1 MKNNQKGI
9 SVYLMQVLFAL
20 IPLVVGAVILTFLA
34 VKEINESLVD
44 GVYNSLEIT
53 AKAASEYFEYDV
65 QNGIIAQDDES
76 FAYCDSFK
84 SNKVEVT
91 IFQGNTRFITSLRND
106 KGERNI
112 GTKSDDAI
120 WAACQSGKDVR
131 KNGVVIGG
139 KKYYVYY
146 TPIYDSNGD
155 VWGMAFAGESQETVE
170 NTKRQVLM
178 SNSVSAAVIVA
189 IFAIIAVI
197 IAKQVSDP
205 IKALSNFMNKLAEGE
220 LKDELKAKSH
230 VKEIKQLIVSTEELQ
245 DALKNAIITV
255 HSSAELM
262 AQAVVEVD
270 EKTGNNVDNISQ
282 INTAV
287 GEVAETSQSVATSA
301 QAMAEKAGILGED
314 IEKLNQNVDILRSA
328 SDEIQVAN
336 NDASEYMKIVL
347 KSSNESV
354 DAVKDITEKINATN
368 QAVNDITTSV
378 QMIDDIASQTQLL
391 SLNASIEAA
400 RAGEA
405 GKGFAVVAENIKQLA
420 ESSSENAAK
429 IKDIVN
435 RVTDISNETVAVAER
450 VSDSIQ
456 TEKGYITETQDK
468 FEILSSAVDQS
479 ITGIN
484 SISEMAKELNTIK
497 NDLTSSTTDLGA
509 ISEELGASAQEVA
522 ASCATVTDACTDTQA
537 RTEEMRAINENL
549 NTAVSFFKV

>member
-1 MKNNQKGI
+1 MKKKQKGI

-146 TPIYDSNGD
+146 TPIYDANGD
-155 VWGMAFAGESQETVE
+155 VWGMAFAGESQETVD
-170 NTKRQVLM
+170 NAKRQVLM
-178 SNSVSAAVIVA
+178 SNAVSAAVIVA

-230 VKEIKQLIVSTEELQ
+230 VKEIKQLIVSTDELQ

-354 DAVKDITEKINATN
+354 NAVKDITEKINATN

-456 TEKGYITETQDK
+456 TEKGYITDTQDK

>member
-1 MKNNQKGI
+1 MKKKQKGI

-44 GVYNSLEIT
+44 GVYNSLEIAANG
-53 AKAASEYFEYDV
+53 AKQYFEYDV
-65 QNGIIAQDDES
+65 ENGIIAQDDDS

-84 SNKVEVT
+84 SNKVEIT
-91 IFQGNTRFITSLRND
+91 IFQGNTRFITSLKND

-146 TPIYDSNGD
+146 TPIYDANGD
-155 VWGMAFAGESQETVE
+155 VWGMAFAGESQETVD
-170 NTKRQVLM
+170 NAKRQVLM
-178 SNSVSAAVIVA
+178 SNAVSAAIIVA

-197 IAKQVSDP
+197 IAKLVADP

-230 VKEIKQLIVSTEELQ
+230 VKEIKQLIVSTDELQ

-255 HSSAELM
+255 HSSAESM
-262 AQAVVEVD
+262 AQAVIEVD

-497 NDLTSSTTDLGA
+497 NELTSSTTDLGA

>member
-1 MKNNQKGI
+1 MKKNQKGI

-65 QNGIIAQDDES
+65 QNGIIAQDDDS

-146 TPIYDSNGD
+146 TPIYDANGD
-155 VWGMAFAGESQETVE
+155 VWGMAFAGESQETVD
-170 NTKRQVLM
+170 NAKRQVLM
-178 SNSVSAAVIVA
+178 SNAVSAAVIVA

-230 VKEIKQLIVSTEELQ
+230 VKEIKQLIVSTDELQ

-354 DAVKDITEKINATN
+354 NAVKDITEKINATN

-456 TEKGYITETQDK
+456 TEKGYITDTQDK

>member
-1 MKNNQKGI
+1 MKKNQKGI

-44 GVYNSLEIT
+44 GVYNSLEIAANG
-53 AKAASEYFEYDV
+53 AKQYFEYDV
-65 QNGIIAQDDES
+65 ENGIIAQDDDS

-84 SNKVEVT
+84 SNKVEIT
-91 IFQGNTRFITSLRND
+91 IFQGNTRFITSLKND

-146 TPIYDSNGD
+146 TPIYDANGD
-155 VWGMAFAGESQETVE
+155 VWGMAFAGESQETVD
-170 NTKRQVLM
+170 NAKRQVLM
-178 SNSVSAAVIVA
+178 SNAVSAAIIVA

-197 IAKQVSDP
+197 IAKLVADP

-230 VKEIKQLIVSTEELQ
+230 VKEIKQLIVSTDELQ

-255 HSSAELM
+255 HSSAESM
-262 AQAVVEVD
+262 AQAVIEVD

-497 NDLTSSTTDLGA
+497 NELTSSTTDLGA

>member
-1 MKNNQKGI
+1 MKKNQKGI

-65 QNGIIAQDDES
+65 QNGIIAQDDDS

-146 TPIYDSNGD
+146 TPIYDANGD
-155 VWGMAFAGESQETVE
+155 VWGMAFAGESQETVD
-170 NTKRQVLM
+170 NAKRQVLM
-178 SNSVSAAVIVA
+178 SNAVSAAVIVA

-230 VKEIKQLIVSTEELQ
+230 VKEIKQLIVSTDELQ
-245 DALKNAIITV
+245 DALRNAIGTV
-255 HSSAELM
+255 HSSADLL
-262 AQAVVEVD
+262 AQAVREVD
-270 EKTGNNVDNISQ
+270 EKTGHNVDNISQ
-282 INTAV
+282 INNAV
-287 GEVAETSQSVATSA
+287 SEVAETSQNVATSA
-301 QAMAEKAGILGED
+301 QSMAEKAINLGDDVER
-314 IEKLNQNVDILRSA
+314 LNDNVDILRKA

-336 NDASEYMKIVL
+336 NDASEYMNIVL

-354 DAVKDITEKINATN
+354 EAVKDISDKINATN
-368 QAVNDITTSV
+368 QAVNDITASV

-450 VSDSIQ
+450 VSESIQ
-456 TEKGYITETQDK
+456 TEKGYISDTQGK

-479 ITGIN
+479 ISGIN
-484 SISEMAKELNTIK
+484 SISDMAKELNTIK
-497 NDLTSSTTDLGA
+497 NELTGATNDLGA

-522 ASCATVTDACTDTQA
+522 ASCATVTEACTDTQA

-549 NTAVSFFKV
+549 NTAVGFFKI

>member
-1 MKNNQKGI
+1 MKKKQSGI
-9 SVYLMQVLFAL
+9 SVYLMQVAFAL
-20 IPLVVGAVILTFLA
+20 VPLIIGAVILTYLA
-34 VKEINESLVD
+34 VKEINASLVE
-44 GVYNSLEIT
+44 GVYNSLEV
-53 AKAASEYFEYDV
+53 AVEGASRYFEDDIHE
-65 QNGIIAQDDES
+65 GIISQDDES
-76 FAYCDSFK
+76 FAYCDAFK
-84 SNKVEVT
+84 KNKVEVT
-91 IFQGNTRFITSLRND
+91 IFKDNIRFITSLKND

-120 WAACQSGKDVR
+120 WASCQAGKDVR

-146 TPIYDSNGD
+146 TPLYDADGN
-155 VWGMAFAGESQETVE
+155 VWGMAFAGESQETVDAA
-170 NTKRQVLM
+170 KRQVLM
-178 SNSVSAAVIVA
+178 SSSISAGVIVV
-189 IFAIIAVI
+189 IFAILAIMV
-197 IAKQVSDP
+197 AKLVADP
-205 IKALSNFMNKLAEGE
+205 IKALSNTMGE
-220 LKDELKAKSH
+220 LSEGDLTGQLKAKSH
-230 VKEIKQLIVSTEELQ
+230 VREIKQLIVSTDELQ
-245 DALKNAIITV
+245 EALKNAITTV
-255 HSSAELM
+255 HNSADVL
-262 AQAVVEVD
+262 AQAVIEVD
-270 EKTGNNVDNISQ
+270 DKTGHNVDHISQ

-287 GEVAETSQSVATSA
+287 GEVADTSQSVATSA
-301 QAMAEKAGILGED
+301 QSMAEKAGILGED
-314 IEKLNQNVDILRSA
+314 VEKLNDNVSILRTA

-450 VSDSIQ
+450 VSESIQ
-456 TEKGYITETQDK
+456 TEKGYITDTQDK

-484 SISEMAKELNTIK
+484 SISDMAKELNTIK
-497 NDLTSSTTDLGA
+497 NELTSATTDLGA
-509 ISEELGASAQEVA
+509 ISEELGASAEEVA
-522 ASCATVTDACTDTQA
+522 ASCATVTEACTDTQA

-549 NTAVSFFKV
+549 NTAVGFFKI

>member
-1 MKNNQKGI
+1 MKKNQKGI

-456 TEKGYITETQDK
+456 TEKGYITDTQDK

>member
-1 MKNNQKGI
+1 MKKNQKGI

-65 QNGIIAQDDES
+65 QNGIIAQDDDS

-84 SNKVEVT
+84 ANKVEVT

-146 TPIYDSNGD
+146 TPIYDANGD
-155 VWGMAFAGESQETVE
+155 VWGMAFAGESQETVD
-170 NTKRQVLM
+170 NAKRQVLM
-178 SNSVSAAVIVA
+178 SNAVSAAVIVA

-230 VKEIKQLIVSTEELQ
+230 VKEIKQLIVSTDELQ
-245 DALKNAIITV
+245 DALRNAIGTV
-255 HSSAELM
+255 HSSADLL
-262 AQAVVEVD
+262 AQAVREVD
-270 EKTGNNVDNISQ
+270 EKTGHNVDNISQ
-282 INTAV
+282 INNAV
-287 GEVAETSQSVATSA
+287 SEVAETSQNVATSA
-301 QAMAEKAGILGED
+301 QSMAEKAINLGDDVER
-314 IEKLNQNVDILRSA
+314 LNDNVDILRKA

-336 NDASEYMKIVL
+336 NDASEYMNIVL

-354 DAVKDITEKINATN
+354 EAVKDISDKINATN
-368 QAVNDITTSV
+368 QAVNDITASV

-450 VSDSIQ
+450 VSESIQ
-456 TEKGYITETQDK
+456 TEKGYISDTQGK

-479 ITGIN
+479 ISGIN
-484 SISEMAKELNTIK
+484 SISDMAKELNTIK
-497 NDLTSSTTDLGA
+497 NELTGATNDLGA

-522 ASCATVTDACTDTQA
+522 ASCATVTEACTDTQA

-549 NTAVSFFKV
+549 NTAVGFFKI

>member
-1 MKNNQKGI
+1 MKKKQKGI

-44 GVYNSLEIT
+44 GVYNSLEIAANG
-53 AKAASEYFEYDV
+53 AKQYFEYDV
-65 QNGIIAQDDES
+65 ENGIIAQDDDS

-84 SNKVEVT
+84 SNKVEIT
-91 IFQGNTRFITSLRND
+91 IFQGNTRFITSLKND

-146 TPIYDSNGD
+146 TPIYDANGD
-155 VWGMAFAGESQETVE
+155 VWGMAFAGESQETVD
-170 NTKRQVLM
+170 NAKRQVLM
-178 SNSVSAAVIVA
+178 SNAVSAAVIVA

-197 IAKQVSDP
+197 IAKLVADP

-230 VKEIKQLIVSTEELQ
+230 VKEIKQLIVSTDELQ

>member
-1 MKNNQKGI
+1 MKKNQKGI

>member
-1 MKNNQKGI
+1 MKKKQSGV
-9 SVYLMQVLFAL
+9 SVYLMQVAFAL
-20 IPLVVGAVILTFLA
+20 VPLIIGAVILTYFA
-34 VKEINESLVD
+34 VKEINASLVD
-44 GVYNSLEIT
+44 GVYNSLEV
-53 AKAASEYFEYDV
+53 AAEGAARYFEYDIHE
-65 QNGIIAQDDES
+65 GIIAQDDES
-76 FAYCDSFK
+76 FAFCDAFK
-84 SNKVEVT
+84 KNKVEVT
-91 IFQGNTRFITSLRND
+91 IFKDNIRFITSLKND

-120 WAACQSGKDVR
+120 WASCQAGKDVR

-146 TPIYDSNGD
+146 TPLYDADGN
-155 VWGMAFAGESQETVE
+155 VWGMAFAGESQETVDAA
-170 NTKRQVLM
+170 KRQVLM
-178 SNSVSAAVIVA
+178 SSSISAGVIVV
-189 IFAIIAVI
+189 IFAILAVMV
-197 IAKQVSDP
+197 AKLVADP
-205 IKALSNFMNKLAEGE
+205 IKALSNTMGE
-220 LKDELKAKSH
+220 LSEGDLTGQLKTKSH
-230 VKEIKQLIVSTEELQ
+230 VREIKQLIVSTDELQ
-245 DALKNAIITV
+245 EALRNAIGTV
-255 HSSAELM
+255 HSSADLL
-262 AQAVVEVD
+262 AQAVREVD
-270 EKTGNNVDNISQ
+270 EKTGHNVDNISQ
-282 INTAV
+282 INNAV
-287 GEVAETSQSVATSA
+287 SEVAETSQNVATSA
-301 QAMAEKAGILGED
+301 QSMAEKAINLGDDVER
-314 IEKLNQNVDILRSA
+314 LNDNVDILRKA

-336 NDASEYMKIVL
+336 NDASKYMNIVL

-354 DAVKDITEKINATN
+354 EAVKDISDKINATN
-368 QAVNDITTSV
+368 QAVNDITASV

-450 VSDSIQ
+450 VSESIQ
-456 TEKGYITETQDK
+456 TEKGYISDTQGK

-479 ITGIN
+479 ISGIN

-497 NDLTSSTTDLGA
+497 NELTGATTDLGA

-522 ASCATVTDACTDTQA
+522 ASCATVTEACTDTQA

-549 NTAVSFFKV
+549 NTAVGFFKI

>member
-1 MKNNQKGI
+1 MKKKQSGV
-9 SVYLMQVLFAL
+9 SVYLMQVAFAL
-20 IPLVVGAVILTFLA
+20 VPLIIGAVILTYLA
-34 VKEINESLVD
+34 VKEINASLVE
-44 GVYNSLEIT
+44 GVYNSLEV
-53 AKAASEYFEYDV
+53 AAEGASRYFEYDIHE
-65 QNGIIAQDDES
+65 GIIAQDDES
-76 FAYCDSFK
+76 FAYCDAFK
-84 SNKVEVT
+84 KNKVEVT
-91 IFQGNTRFITSLRND
+91 IFKDNIRFITSLKND

-120 WAACQSGKDVR
+120 WASCQAGKDVR

-146 TPIYDSNGD
+146 TPLYDADGN
-155 VWGMAFAGESQETVE
+155 VWGMAFAGESQETVDAA
-170 NTKRQVLM
+170 KRQVLM
-178 SNSVSAAVIVA
+178 SSSISAGVIVV
-189 IFAIIAVI
+189 IFAILAIMV
-197 IAKQVSDP
+197 AKLVADP
-205 IKALSNFMNKLAEGE
+205 IKALSNTMGE
-220 LKDELKAKSH
+220 LSEGDLTGQLKTKSH
-230 VKEIKQLIVSTEELQ
+230 VREIKQLIVSTDELQ
-245 DALKNAIITV
+245 EALKNAITTV
-255 HSSAELM
+255 HSSADVL
-262 AQAVVEVD
+262 AQAVIEVD
-270 EKTGNNVDNISQ
+270 DKTGHNVDHISQ

-287 GEVAETSQSVATSA
+287 GEVADTSQSVATSA
-301 QAMAEKAGILGED
+301 QSMAEKAGILGED
-314 IEKLNQNVDILRSA
+314 VEKLNDNVSILRTA

-450 VSDSIQ
+450 VSESIQ
-456 TEKGYITETQDK
+456 TEKGYITDTQDK

-497 NDLTSSTTDLGA
+497 NELTSATTDLGA

-522 ASCATVTDACTDTQA
+522 ASCATVTEACTDTQA

-549 NTAVSFFKV
+549 NTAVGFFKL

>member
-1 MKNNQKGI
+1 MKKNQKGI

-65 QNGIIAQDDES
+65 QNGIIAQDDDS

-146 TPIYDSNGD
+146 TPIYDANGD
-155 VWGMAFAGESQETVE
+155 VWGMAFAGESQETVD
-170 NTKRQVLM
+170 NAKRQVLM
-178 SNSVSAAVIVA
+178 SNAVSAAVIVA

-197 IAKQVSDP
+197 IAKLVADP

-230 VKEIKQLIVSTEELQ
+230 VKEIKQLIVSTDELQ
-245 DALKNAIITV
+245 DALRNAIGTV
-255 HSSAELM
+255 HSSADLL
-262 AQAVVEVD
+262 AQAVREVD
-270 EKTGNNVDNISQ
+270 EKTGHNVDNISQ
-282 INTAV
+282 INNAV
-287 GEVAETSQSVATSA
+287 SEVAETSQNVATSA
-301 QAMAEKAGILGED
+301 QSMAEKAINLGDDVER
-314 IEKLNQNVDILRSA
+314 LNDNVDILRKA

-336 NDASEYMKIVL
+336 NDASEYMNIVL

-354 DAVKDITEKINATN
+354 EAVKDISDKINATN
-368 QAVNDITTSV
+368 QAVNDITASV

-450 VSDSIQ
+450 VSESIQ
-456 TEKGYITETQDK
+456 TEKGYISDTQGK

-479 ITGIN
+479 ISGIN
-484 SISEMAKELNTIK
+484 SISDMAKELNTIK
-497 NDLTSSTTDLGA
+497 NELTGATNDLGA

-522 ASCATVTDACTDTQA
+522 ASCATVTEACTDTQA

-549 NTAVSFFKV
+549 NTAVGFFKI